1 MSVITNHERPGVYS
15 SYEASSITSA
25 KAGGKAVAVV
35 AAMED
40 ADGRECYTWYSD
52 AQAAADCGQGE
63 KVTELS
69 RLACMAAD
77 VSRATVWHRSSA
89 VPSSSPRQ
97 MTA

>member
-40 ADGRECYTWYSD
+40 ADGRRRYTWHSY
-52 AQAAADCGQGE
+52 AQAAAD
-63 KVTELS
+63 
-69 RLACMAAD
+69 
-77 VSRATVWHRSSA
+77 
-89 VPSSSPRQ
+89 
-97 MTA
+97 